1 MVRILKRSVYSL
13 VLSDD
18 VIEAIDNMAYS
29 LGTSRSNLI
38 NQILAEKVSLI
49 TPEKRIKNIFKEI
62 SNSMVEDCYQVQAQ
76 QSDTLL
82 SIRSSLKYKYRPT
95 VRYSVE
101 LFRNSNQGIGQLKV
115 IFRTQNQVL
124 LQMVDNFFNV
134 WAELESRYIQ
144 NKISYLIEEGRF
156 TRLFTSTSSSDVGVA
171 ISEYIR
177 TFDTTLKQYFSNPND
192 ITSIENMYKKY
203 LSQGILIV

>member
-1 MVRILKRSVYSL
+1 MKRSVYSL

-192 ITSIENMYKKY
+192 LISIENMYKKY

>member
-192 ITSIENMYKKY
+192 LISIENMYKKY

>member
-1 MVRILKRSVYSL
+1 MKRSVYSL